1 MSTKINIKNLK
12 EVLGKLNFAIERTKI
27 NPKSDWIEI
36 KSDEANNN
44 LVFKVSNYDYYLESS
59 IVTKC
64 EEPIFATITSSTFIP
79 LISKLDEDEVEM
91 FERLNSLIVKTS
103 QSEYTFPIIKEMGEV
118 KTVDE
123 IKLDKEESLDNAF
136 ELDGSFLESV
146 ADTNAKGLLDS
157 SFSKD
162 IQQFVYVDEKGA
174 LTWTENIYI
183 NTNKTGTEREFKAL
197 FNLTQAKILKV
208 FGDCKSVGVYLEKG
222 DNYTDSNKIRF
233 VSNNDNYSLTCIF
246 LIQSDELTE
255 KFPCIRIRNLAESVE
270 KTHAII
276 DKKALEKALSRLM
289 VFDKKFDKTVLNY
302 SQFEWGKDSVKLV
315 SLKNKNYE
323 VVPYESGV
331 ETVEHTSMIRFADI
345 VAQLQATMSKSVD
358 ISYGDSPAIT
368 INSDNLKQLI
378 PEIQYIG

>member
-1 MSTKINIKNLK
+1 MSTKINIKSLK

-27 NPKSDWIEI
+27 NPKSGWIEI
-36 KSDEANNN
+36 RTDEEKKN
-44 LVFKVSNYDYYLESS
+44 LTLKVSNYDYYLESS
-59 IVTKC
+59 ILTEC
-64 EEPIFATITSSTFIP
+64 EEPIFATITSDTFIP
-79 LISKLDEDEVEM
+79 LISKLDEDEIEI
-91 FERLNSLIVKTS
+91 FERLNSLIVKTN

-123 IKLDKEESLDNAF
+123 IKLEKEPEINDTF
-136 ELDGSFLESV
+136 EINGSFLESV

-183 NTNKTGTEREFKAL
+183 NTTETGTTTEFKSL

-208 FGDCKSVGVYLEKG
+208 FGDCKSVNVYIEKG
-222 DNYTDSNKIRF
+222 NEYEESNKIRF
-233 VSNNDNYSLTCIF
+233 ISNNDNYSLTCIF
-246 LIQSDELTE
+246 IIQSDEITE
-255 KFPCIRIRNLAESVE
+255 KFPCLRIRNLAEAVA
-270 KTHAII
+270 KTHVII
-276 DKKALEKALSRLM
+276 DKKTLEKALSRLM

-315 SLKNKNYE
+315 SIKNKNYE
-323 VVPYESGV
+323 IVPYVSSV

-345 VAQLQATMSKSVD
+345 VAQLQSALSKTID